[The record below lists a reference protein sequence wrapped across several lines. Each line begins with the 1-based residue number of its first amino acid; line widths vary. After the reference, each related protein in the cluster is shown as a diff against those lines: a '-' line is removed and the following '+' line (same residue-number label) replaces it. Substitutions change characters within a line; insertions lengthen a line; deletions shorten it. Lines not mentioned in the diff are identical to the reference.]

1 MLFEEQCVRGPK
13 PSMPNVKVFPKV
25 FGNTNLLEKLK
36 VDYLFSSL
44 KKKPYIIKQY
54 NKTLKQNSGMNMN

>member
-25 FGNTNLLEKLK
+25 FGNTNLLERLK
-36 VDYLFSSL
+36 VIYLAHL
-44 KKKPYIIKQY
+44 KKKPYTIKQC